1 MTALDGRPPVTSR
14 GGRPAP
20 PDPRPDRRPVRRD
33 VGIAAA
39 GGAGV
44 VAVVLGGLL
53 ITSGAGGVGAADLDV
68 VERVGRMHS
77 PLLDGAALL
86 IDRLLGPQ
94 LGVAL
99 VLLLAVA
106 VGVTTR
112 RAAEALTVVGVSVLP
127 WAAAE
132 TVKLV
137 VGRDRPDPRLLVDPL
152 LVEPHSF
159 SFPSGHTALA
169 TGLALAIVLVV
180 RGRNGRRGWQPV
192 AVVAALGVVLVAASR
207 VWIGVHYPTDTIAS
221 VVLGCS
227 VVALALPLWRRI
239 VDRLDR
245 LDRLDRPATTPPGA
259 LTAPDTERN
268 AP

>member
-1 MTALDGRPPVTSR
+1 M
-14 GGRPAP
+14 
-20 PDPRPDRRPVRRD
+20 
-33 VGIAAA
+33 AA

-44 VAVVLGGLL
+44 VAVVVAGLA
-53 ITSGAGGVGAADLDV
+53 ITSGAGGVAAADLAV
-68 VERVGRMHS
+68 VERVSRMHS
-77 PLLDGAALL
+77 PLVDGVALL

-94 LGVAL
+94 LGAAL
-99 VLLLAVA
+99 VLLFAVA
-106 VGVTTR
+106 VWVTTR
-112 RAAEALTVVGVSVLP
+112 RAVDALTVLGVSVLP

-169 TGLALAIVLVV
+169 TGLALAVVLVV
-180 RGRNGRRGWQPV
+180 RGRWAGRRWHPA
-192 AVVAALGVVLVAASR
+192 AVVVALGVLVVAASR

-227 VVALALPLWRRI
+227 VVALALPVWRRI
-239 VDRLDR
+239 VDRPEPV
-245 LDRLDRPATTPPGA
+245 DRLDRPEPVDGPDRPTTVPPRA
-259 LTAPDTERN
+259 VTAPDIERN
-268 AP
+268 DP

>member
-1 MTALDGRPPVTSR
+1 
-14 GGRPAP
+14 
-20 PDPRPDRRPVRRD
+20 
-33 VGIAAA
+33 
-39 GGAGV
+39 

-53 ITSGAGGVGAADLDV
+53 ITSGAGRVGAADLAV

-77 PLLDGAALL
+77 PLLDAEALL

-99 VLLLAVA
+99 VLLFAVA

-192 AVVAALGVVLVAASR
+192 ALVAALGVGIVAASR
-207 VWIGVHYPTDTIAS
+207 VWIGVHYPTDTLAS

-245 LDRLDRPATTPPGA
+245 PTTTPPGA